1 MTRYHALMKT
11 LETDRLVLRMF
22 RESDLDAYAEM
33 CADPEVMRFLN
44 GYPQSREEAWRNMAM
59 VVGHWHLRGFG
70 LWAVEEKA
78 TGHFV
83 GRVGCWKPEG
93 WPGMEI
99 AWTLRRES
107 WGRGFATEAAKTA
120 LRFAF
125 EELQQKHVISLIHPE
140 NEPSI
145 RVAKRIGQ
153 RLEGRNE
160 VMGSTVL
167 VFGARSPRPISS
179 RTLPLA

>member
-1 MTRYHALMKT
+1 
-11 LETDRLVLRMF
+11 
-22 RESDLDAYAEM
+22 M
-33 CADPEVMRFLN
+33 CADAEVMRFLS

-59 VVGHWHLRGFG
+59 VVGHWQLRGFG

-78 TGHFV
+78 TGDLV

-107 WGRGFATEAAKTA
+107 WGRGFATEAARAA
-120 LRFAF
+120 LRHAF
-125 EELQQKHVISLIHPE
+125 EVLKQTHIISLIHPE

-145 RVAKRIGQ
+145 RVARRIGL
-153 RLEGRNE
+153 RIEGRNE
-160 VMGSTVL
+160 VMGSSVL
-167 VFGARSPRPISS
+167 VYGVRSPRPTSS
-179 RTLPLA
+179 RPSPGTGPD

>member
-1 MTRYHALMKT
+1 MDT
-11 LETDRLVLRMF
+11 LETDRLLLRLF
-22 RESDLDAYAEM
+22 RESDLDTYAEM

-44 GYPQSREEAWRNMAM
+44 GYPLSREEAWRNLAM

-70 LWAVEEKA
+70 LWAVEEKS
-78 TGHFV
+78 TGCLI

-107 WGRGFATEAAKTA
+107 WGRGYATEAAKVA
-120 LRFAF
+120 LRYAF
-125 EELQQKHVISLIHPE
+125 DVLRQKHVISLIHPE
-140 NEPSI
+140 NTPSI
-145 RVAKRIGQ
+145 RVAQRIGQ

-167 VFGARSPRPISS
+167 VYGARPPRPTVI
-179 RTLPLA
+179 RPA